1 MDCLKALGNLDST
14 SFWTAQAKGAGKR
27 SLQRR
32 REERRNQKRFWLKTS
47 PLRPLADRSCS
58 RQQQRLK
65 LTRLVLLVLTVHRK
79 RHELIRRSL
88 LLDCWWVKK
97 SKENTTH
104 SEIPDYSR
112 SVLDK
117 IKPGR
122 KNLSLHSTKYIC
134 VSVLNRPPAN
144 FPTGEQQKRK

>member
-1 MDCLKALGNLDST
+1 MDCLKTLGNLDST
-14 SFWTAQAKGAGKR
+14 SFCTAQAKGAGKR

-47 PLRPLADRSCS
+47 PLRPLVDRRCS

-104 SEIPDYSR
+104 PEIPDCIR

-117 IKPGR
+117 IKQGR
-122 KNLSLHSTKYIC
+122 KKNHWRYIQRNTF
-134 VSVLNRPPAN
+134 V
-144 FPTGEQQKRK
+144 